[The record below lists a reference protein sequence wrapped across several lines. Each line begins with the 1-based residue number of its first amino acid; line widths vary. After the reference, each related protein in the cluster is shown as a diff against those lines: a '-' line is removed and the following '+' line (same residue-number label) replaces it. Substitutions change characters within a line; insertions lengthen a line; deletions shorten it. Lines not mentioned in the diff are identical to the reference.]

1 MIKCGK
7 VFEFSTAYLSSFP
20 QPCGILLNIVDK
32 VFHSTARVFHNP
44 VDYSFFVVYG
54 FVWVRG

>member
-1 MIKCGK
+1 MWKSIK
-7 VFEFSTAYLSSFP
+7 FSTAYLSSFP
-20 QPCGILLNIVDK
+20 QPCGILLDIVDK